1 MVVMTRGGRQR
12 GRERGGSGLRFAVCG
27 LRFAVLVLRFTV
39 VTWLRFGAAIK
50 FVRFDFCSFHLVAV
64 SSNETLFVDVE

>member
-1 MVVMTRGGRQR
+1 MSRGGD
-12 GRERGGSGLRFAVCG
+12 GDHDERRKAGKEGVLVCG
-27 LRFAVLVLRFTV
+27 LRFAVCVLRFTV

-64 SSNETLFVDVE
+64 SSNETLFVEVE